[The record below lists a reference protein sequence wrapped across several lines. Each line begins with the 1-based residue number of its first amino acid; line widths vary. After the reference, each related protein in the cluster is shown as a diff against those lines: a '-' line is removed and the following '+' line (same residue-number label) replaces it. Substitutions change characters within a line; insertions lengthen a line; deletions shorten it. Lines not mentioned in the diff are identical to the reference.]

1 MKQYLKEAATGNADQ
16 EPAFELEIVERS
28 KATMDQWKVIAS
40 YLEKT
45 KNELKQSRI
54 EALKDEQGPIVVDW
68 DDGLA
73 LQNEDE
79 VKRLVD
85 QLVEKNASLTG
96 KRGGNGCIIV

>member
-1 MKQYLKEAATGNADQ
+1 MLINNSIKSVLSSSAETSW
-16 EPAFELEIVERS
+16 RS
-28 KATMDQWKVIAS
+28 YTN
-40 YLEKT
+40 EKT

-73 LQNEDE
+73 VQNEDE